1 VNILQALKKEE
12 TKFLK
17 QLDSARQQLETVR
30 AAMKVLGGNTTGKKK
45 RFVSK
50 ASRARMAK
58 AQKERWKKIRAEKKS
73 GSK

>member
-45 RFVSK
+45 RYVSK
-50 ASRARMAK
+50 ASRAKMAK
-58 AQKERWKKIRAEKKS
+58 AQKERWKKIRAAKAGKK
-73 GSK
+73 